1 MHNEELTLS
10 VLRNI
15 DTLTTQKS
23 LADELGLSVGK
34 VNYVLKALIEKGLIK
49 AENFFVNKNKNQYK
63 YLLTDDGIKEKVSLT
78 KKFIIRK
85 KAEYEELQRDLEAD
99 TLKWGGKLNE

>member
-99 TLKWGGKLNE
+99 TLKWGGQIK

>member
-63 YLLTDDGIKEKVSLT
+63 YLLTDDGIKEKVLLT
-78 KKFIIRK
+78 KKFITRK

-99 TLKWGGKLNE
+99 TLKWGGAN